1 MEFTYNESRLC
12 KRKIITIRS
21 AFLLFHLF
29 SIYYDFNNIEKD
41 KYFTYYLL
49 TLLSIFLCIC
59 NSIRYEY
66 AYNKILGHTFE
77 SHEEFIE
84 WKKTHSLK
92 YLTVFLDGYEK
103 GISIFFFVNTI
114 TIFSF
119 FKKSIFYDV
128 SCFIIYIYTALTTV
142 VLIACCC
149 FCCSLN
155 ISMIDCFLSNDIY
168 NDNSESIEPLN
179 TISTINT
186 ISAISAINTINTV
199 IYIDDKKECCIC
211 LDKNMTDWVR
221 TPCDHEFHKK
231 CINDWYNTKNTCP
244 ICRSNL

>member
-1 MEFTYNESRLC
+1 MEFTYNESRAC
-12 KRKIITIRS
+12 KHKIITIRS
-21 AFLLFHLF
+21 VFFLFHLF

-49 TLLSIFLCIC
+49 TLSSIFLCIC

-77 SHEEFIE
+77 SHEEFME

-92 YLTVFLDGYEK
+92 MLTVFLDGYEK
-103 GISIFFFVNTI
+103 GISIFFLVNTI
-114 TIFSF
+114 TIFRF
-119 FKKSIFYDV
+119 VPKTLFYDI
-128 SCFIIYIYTALTTV
+128 SCFIIYIYTILSTV
-142 VLIACCC
+142 VIIGIFL

-155 ISMIDCFLSNDIY
+155 ISMIDFFLSNDNY
-168 NDNSESIEPLN
+168 NYNRNRESIEMLN
-179 TISTINT
+179 N
-186 ISAISAINTINTV
+186 INTINTINNV

-211 LDKNMTDWVR
+211 LDKNMTEWVR

-231 CINDWYNTKNTCP
+231 CINDWYNTKKTCP

>member
-1 MEFTYNESRLC
+1 MEFTYNESRAC
-12 KRKIITIRS
+12 KHKIITIRS
-21 AFLLFHLF
+21 AFFLFHLF

-49 TLLSIFLCIC
+49 TLSSIFLCIC

-77 SHEEFIE
+77 SHEEFLE
-84 WKKTHSLK
+84 WKKTHSLQK
-92 YLTVFLDGYEK
+92 LTVFLDGYEK
-103 GISIFFFVNTI
+103 GISIFFLVNTI

-119 FKKSIFYDV
+119 FEKKILYDI
-128 SCFIIYIYTALTTV
+128 SCFIIYTYTILSIA
-142 VLIACCC
+142 VLICIFL

-155 ISMIDCFLSNDIY
+155 ISIIDFFLSNDNY
-168 NDNSESIEPLN
+168 NYNSNRESIEMLN
-179 TISTINT
+179 NRNN
-186 ISAISAINTINTV
+186 INTINTV

-211 LDKNMTDWVR
+211 LDKNMTEWVR

-231 CINDWYNTKNTCP
+231 CINDWYSTKNTCP